1 MTASSTEQSLPN
13 AEVVHRAFRGSSES
27 AKLKRSLALI
37 FEVTA
42 VVTSG
47 LLLFDYFKNSGQSA
61 LLLLT
66 FAAVPVVLR
75 LWADHDAG
83 LARPWRREALSAYI
97 NGRDLGPAERVRVL
111 RRVPWLSSWLAARL
125 PAQSLDEYYAA
136 TRQPGPQRNHEAYA
150 CSALYTAQLQKILFV
165 SGVICLISVLI
176 AVFVAMVLL
185 FDSPPAAAV
194 RDRLTQALCS
204 IVCAVV
210 VLRLFE
216 FTAKSF
222 FAWRSA
228 ENTVSTL
235 IESNH
240 VTNEEVCRASLEYDF
255 ELVGSPTIP
264 TWLYKLNRNRIE
276 KVWKESLAA
285 LEAKWTT
292 STFESLDGGK

>member
-1 MTASSTEQSLPN
+1 
-13 AEVVHRAFRGSSES
+13 
-27 AKLKRSLALI
+27 
-37 FEVTA
+37 
-42 VVTSG
+42 
-47 LLLFDYFKNSGQSA
+47 
-61 LLLLT
+61 
-66 FAAVPVVLR
+66 
-75 LWADHDAG
+75 
-83 LARPWRREALSAYI
+83 
-97 NGRDLGPAERVRVL
+97 VRVL

-165 SGVICLISVLI
+165 SGLICLLSVLI

-204 IVCAVV
+204 IVCAMV

-235 IESNH
+235 IESNQ

-276 KVWKESLAA
+276 TTWKESLAA
-285 LEAKWTT
+285 LEAKWTS
-292 STFESLDGGK
+292 STVESLNGSK